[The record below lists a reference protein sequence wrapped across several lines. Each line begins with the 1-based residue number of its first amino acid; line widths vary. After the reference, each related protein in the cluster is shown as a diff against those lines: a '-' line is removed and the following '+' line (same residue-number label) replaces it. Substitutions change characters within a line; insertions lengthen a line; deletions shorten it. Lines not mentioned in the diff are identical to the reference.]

1 MEVFAH
7 SSLVAIFS
15 HLAHEAFYITANR
28 SRGFDQIAV
37 FERALMREQ
46 IIMHLPKLPLRTGRL
61 CCFCCMHRIRVR
73 FSQREVPEGEEQGVR
88 QRPPERL

>member
-7 SSLVAIFS
+7 SILVAIFS

-28 SRGFDQIAV
+28 CRGFDQIAV

-46 IIMHLPKLPLRTGRL
+46 IIMHLPKLPLRTGRKATAGWWIL
-61 CCFCCMHRIRVR
+61 ISRN
-73 FSQREVPEGEEQGVR
+73 FSIESITTNLDLP
-88 QRPPERL
+88 RLGGHGTP